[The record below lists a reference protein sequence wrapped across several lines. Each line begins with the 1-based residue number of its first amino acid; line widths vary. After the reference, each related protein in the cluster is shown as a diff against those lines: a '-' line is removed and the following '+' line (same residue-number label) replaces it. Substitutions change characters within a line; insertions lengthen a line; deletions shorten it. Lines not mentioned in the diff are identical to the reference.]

1 MSDQPLTGSAPGIQV
16 APPVRYAT
24 FTSRFRALVIDNC
37 CIAALLLAL
46 FFLDDAVGDVPG
58 ATRLTWLLMV
68 AVLLLYDPVL
78 VSRRGATIGHAATG
92 LQVVD
97 ASTGRWP
104 SFARAFVRS
113 LVKLVLG
120 LLSFFTMELT
130 RRHQAVHDMVTH
142 TTVQVAQS
150 EDLVEFRAERLEEP
164 DVVLPSRFRRLAV
177 IVLYQVVVYFVCSLS
192 LLLLDTT
199 NCFRERSSCSTGM
212 WALLHVF
219 AWAWLAL
226 SVSVIIA
233 GWKGLLPG
241 ARRSRRVSVDVAVA

>member
-1 MSDQPLTGSAPGIQV
+1 MMTRVCTSMPNGTLDVLWRSAASIPANAFGGVVFRATDRRRKQEV
-16 APPVRYAT
+16 ALKTLQRAEPAETAR
-24 FTSRFRALVIDNC
+24 FRQEFRALTGVTHKN
-37 CIAALLLAL
+37 LVTLYNLTV
-46 FFLDDAVGDVPG
+46 LDGE
-58 ATRLTWLLMV
+58 
-68 AVLLLYDPVL
+68 
-78 VSRRGATIGHAATG
+78 
-92 LQVVD
+92 
-97 ASTGRWP
+97 
-104 SFARAFVRS
+104 
-113 LVKLVLG
+113 
-120 LLSFFTMELT
+120 SFFTMELT

-142 TTVQVAQS
+142 TTVQVAES
-150 EDLVEFRAERLEEP
+150 EDLVEFRAERLDEP

-226 SVSVIIA
+226 SATVIIA